1 MPPDSICLLENS
13 KESNLETNSATSSR
27 NNKKRDLSGLQ
38 RQRLLGSGKT
48 AEVYL
53 CSESASP

>member
-13 KESNLETNSATSSR
+13 IESDLETNNGNSSR
-27 NNKKRDLSGLQ
+27 NTKKRDLSALK
-38 RQRLLGSGKT
+38 RVRLLGSGKT

-53 CSESASP
+53 C